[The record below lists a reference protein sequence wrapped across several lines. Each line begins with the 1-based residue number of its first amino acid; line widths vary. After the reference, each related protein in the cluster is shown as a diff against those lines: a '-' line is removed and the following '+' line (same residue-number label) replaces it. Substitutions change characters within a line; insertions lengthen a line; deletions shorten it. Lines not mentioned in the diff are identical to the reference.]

1 MGDEVNV
8 PLERLQKIL
17 ANAGVASRRKCEEL
31 IREGKVAV
39 NDRIVT
45 ELGAKADPDKD
56 VITVSGR
63 PIRREQKLY
72 LLFHKPKGVIT
83 TMDDPKGRS
92 TVRDYLK
99 GIQERV
105 YPVGRL
111 DYDSEG
117 LLLLTNDGELAHRL
131 THPKHHVPKTYL
143 ATVERV
149 PHGNDLEKLK
159 RGIKLEDGV
168 TAPAEV
174 EYHDVDPDG
183 KYATIAITIHEGRNR
198 QVRRMFE
205 AIHHPVTRLKRI
217 SFGGISL
224 GGLQR
229 GKYRKLSAEEIRTLR
244 EAAEGVP
251 HAGPEQSPDGSE

>member
-1 MGDEVNV
+1 M
-8 PLERLQKIL
+8 ERLQKIL

-39 NDRIVT
+39 NDRVVT
-45 ELGAKADPDKD
+45 ELGAKADPVHDI
-56 VITVSGR
+56 ITVNGK
-63 PIRREQKLY
+63 PVKTENKLY
-72 LLFHKPKGVIT
+72 FIFNKPKGVIT
-83 TMDDPKGRS
+83 TMSDPQGRT

-99 GIQERV
+99 GVKERV

-117 LLLLTNDGELAHRL
+117 LLLLTNDGDLAQKL

-159 RGIKLEDGV
+159 KGIRLEDGM

-183 KYATIAITIHEGRNR
+183 KYATIAITIREGRNR

-205 AIHHPVTRLKRI
+205 AIRHPVIRLKRI

-224 GGLQR
+224 DGLQR
-229 GKYRKLSAEEIRTLR
+229 GKYRKLTAEEVQQLKDAADGKIKL
-244 EAAEGVP
+244 EAHHHGEAP
-251 HAGPEQSPDGSE
+251 K

>member
-1 MGDEVNV
+1 M
-8 PLERLQKIL
+8 ERLQKIL

-39 NDRIVT
+39 NDKVVT
-45 ELGAKADPDKD
+45 ELGAKADPYQD

-99 GIQERV
+99 GIKERV

-117 LLLLTNDGELAHRL
+117 LLLLTNDGDLAHKL

-159 RGIKLEDGV
+159 KGIKLEDGM
-168 TAPAEV
+168 TAPAEA

-183 KYATIAITIHEGRNR
+183 KFATISITIREGRNR
-198 QVRRMFE
+198 QVRRMFD

-217 SFGGISL
+217 SFGGITL

-229 GKYRKLSAEEIRTLR
+229 GKYRKLNAEEIRKLR
-244 EAAEGVP
+244 DAAEGIVDDASAEDS
-251 HAGPEQSPDGSE
+251 HDEAE

>member
-1 MGDEVNV
+1 M
-8 PLERLQKIL
+8 ERLQKIL

-39 NDRIVT
+39 NDIVVT
-45 ELGAKADPDKD
+45 ELGAKADPLID

-63 PIRREQKLY
+63 PIKREKKVY
-72 LLFHKPKGVIT
+72 LLFNKPKGVIT
-83 TMDDPKGRS
+83 ALSDPKGRS

-99 GIQERV
+99 GVKERV

-117 LLLLTNDGELAHRL
+117 LLLLTNDGELAQKL
-131 THPKHHVPKTYL
+131 THPKHQVPKTYY

-149 PHGNDLEKLK
+149 PHGNDLERLQK
-159 RGIKLEDGV
+159 GIKLKDGM

-174 EYHDVDPDG
+174 EYHDIDPDG
-183 KYATIAITIHEGRNR
+183 KSATIAITIREGRNR
-198 QVRRMFE
+198 QIRRMFE
-205 AIHHPVTRLKRI
+205 AIHHPVTRLKRV
-217 SFGGISL
+217 SFGGIML

-229 GKYRKLSAEEIRTLR
+229 GKHRPLTTEEIRRLR
-244 EAAEGVP
+244 DAADGIL
-251 HAGPEQSPDGSE
+251 PEQAHSSHLQPENG